1 VCSDIRVGRGIRI
14 TPEICP
20 KLGGAGGVAA
30 QTTKSAS
37 GAADDPTGW
46 IADPGLRS
54 SVYPDVCSGIR
65 AWRGNRTTSEI
76 CPKLGGAGGVAAQ
89 TDVSRRYAGGGASLI
104 ASARSGSRHLRQT
117 PWYCR
122 NADRNQCKFSRCNLS
137 HIIFPPSHVVLGL
150 SDVSF
155 IFQNILL
162 ERIRRYCARGG
173 FFSAT
178 VEVIGAPSFEIGWNG
193 TRGQSTDETFV

>member
-1 VCSDIRVGRGIRI
+1 LIADPGLRPSVYPDVSSDIRVRHGNRT

-30 QTTKSAS
+30 Q
-37 GAADDPTGW
+37 AA
-46 IADPGLRS
+46 
-54 SVYPDVCSGIR
+54 
-65 AWRGNRTTSEI
+65 
-76 CPKLGGAGGVAAQ
+76 
-89 TDVSRRYAGGGASLI
+89 VSRRCADSGTDLI
-104 ASARSGSRHLRQT
+104 ASARSNSRRLRQAQ
-117 PWYCR
+117 WHCR
-122 NADRNQCKFSRCNLS
+122 KANRNQSKFNRCNLS

-162 ERIRRYCARGG
+162 EQIRRYCARGG

-178 VEVIGAPSFEIGWNG
+178 VEMIGALSFEI
-193 TRGQSTDETFV
+193 E